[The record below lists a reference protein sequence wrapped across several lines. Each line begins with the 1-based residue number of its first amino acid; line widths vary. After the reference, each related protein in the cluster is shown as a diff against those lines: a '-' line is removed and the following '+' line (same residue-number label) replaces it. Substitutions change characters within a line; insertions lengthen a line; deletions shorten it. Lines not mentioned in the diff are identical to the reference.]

1 MQRFYNNLHWRAS
14 NSDSWEPNLDWA
26 AVNDP
31 LAARRF
37 FSVRSQRRVL
47 GSSNSGAAPMSQD
60 KTQTQTAEP
69 ASFNLVRNG
78 KSWKTYITR
87 VYKLQKNSPLF
98 VKSIS
103 HLPPPAIENNRRSLK
118 FRDVCPASPRP
129 KTSLFNCWS
138 ISIERLEFDLICK
151 WCTLSTRLSWLS
163 DPGWKLLK
171 NVFWHIPNSGGAHV
185 SGGPTSKRTGGG
197 SRWRQPKP
205 HPPVKPGRKKKLP
218 TPRQKHNW
226 LSQRSR

>member
-1 MQRFYNNLHWRAS
+1 MTPWPPDVSSRWEAREEFWEVRTPGQLLCHKTRHRHRQQSLLVSTWFGTENLERHTLQEFINCRKIHPFLWKAS
-14 NSDSWEPNLDWA
+14 ATS
-26 AVNDP
+26 
-31 LAARRF
+31 
-37 FSVRSQRRVL
+37 
-47 GSSNSGAAPMSQD
+47 
-60 KTQTQTAEP
+60 
-69 ASFNLVRNG
+69 
-78 KSWKTYITR
+78 
-87 VYKLQKNSPLF
+87 
-98 VKSIS
+98 
-103 HLPPPAIENNRRSLK
+103 PPPAIENNRRSLK

-138 ISIERLEFDLICK
+138 ISIERLDFDLICK